1 MSITGK
7 VALEV
12 LPSLENIFAKCY
24 YKLHIIGD
32 FNFLR
37 NINLFIN
44 VSCFLPN
51 TLSLNYIYI
60 ILRITVCSGYLIVRG
75 RW

>member
-32 FNFLR
+32 MEISTF
-37 NINLFIN
+37 
-44 VSCFLPN
+44 
-51 TLSLNYIYI
+51 
-60 ILRITVCSGYLIVRG
+60 
-75 RW
+75 